1 MNFFLTSLSYKELKS
16 EAGFDV
22 CVVYYQVKR
31 VLKSGG
37 KFICLTLAEAHVLGI
52 FHHNFLWDKLG
63 VSYCFGFTMYMFSYS
78 YLFLLMKE
86 APLLKLS
93 PLRFAFSQVP
103 LWVDCESSRYT
114 PEAIKK
120 A

>member
-78 YLFLLMKE
+78 YLF
-86 APLLKLS
+86 
-93 PLRFAFSQVP
+93 
-103 LWVDCESSRYT
+103 C
-114 PEAIKK
+114 
-120 A
+120 